1 MLKLHK
7 RFPLGN
13 TGLALRVAYDCPL
26 EELDHAFEPPARLLV
41 RSILL
46 LMALS
51 CLKPSCMSRTAN
63 AQPLL
68 HAGTLFGVAAIQP
81 VSISRQAVCRA
92 CHLCTL
98 HDGTTLW
105 RDCYDNEYTHMYTYR
120 TAKRPFVMHRLDN
133 QAGSGIHVG
142 PSGVEF
148 DERVLALGANAEARF
163 GASVGFPRQLPVVEG
178 QQLFNWNIHRL
189 GLKTRW

>member
-1 MLKLHK
+1 MMELLCGGAVDKH
-7 RFPLGN
+7 
-13 TGLALRVAYDCPL
+13 RVHMYTD
-26 EELDHAFEPPARLLV
+26 
-41 RSILL
+41 
-46 LMALS
+46 
-51 CLKPSCMSRTAN
+51 RTAN
-63 AQPLL
+63 RL
-68 HAGTLFGVAAIQP
+68 
-81 VSISRQAVCRA
+81 
-92 CHLCTL
+92 
-98 HDGTTLW
+98 
-105 RDCYDNEYTHMYTYR
+105 
-120 TAKRPFVMHRLDN
+120 FVMHRLDN